1 MARSAPPRLRRR
13 RQRRPFIAPRR
24 YSYRL
29 SLWTFLAPAALIL
42 AVIAA
47 VGVVRQTFD
56 SAANTPTAATTT
68 ATTAES
74 TAATSTAATS
84 TKATA
89 VKKKFHRVKSG
100 ETLSAIASRYDTTVE
115 ALQKLNPKID
125 PQAMQPGTRLRV
137 A

>member
-1 MARSAPPRLRRR
+1 VARSAPPRLRRR

-56 SAANTPTAATTT
+56 SAAKQPPAVTTT
-68 ATTAES
+68 AAES

-84 TKATA
+84 TRAA
-89 VKKKFHRVKSG
+89 AAKKKFHRVKSG

-115 ALQKLNPKID
+115 ALQELNPKVD
-125 PQAMQPGTRLRV
+125 PQALQPGTRLRV
-137 A
+137 S